1 MTDIYTLLYIKEA
14 TNEDLLNSTG
24 NSTHHSMMT
33 YTEKEPKG
41 IDTCICMTDSLFCMP
56 ETNTTL

>member
-14 TNEDLLNSTG
+14 TNEDLLHSTG
-24 NSTHHSMMT
+24 NSTQQSIMT

-41 IDTCICMTDSLFCMP
+41 IDTFICMTDSLFSMP
-56 ETNTTL
+56 ETNTTM